1 MIEIVLV
8 PLFSALLVPM
18 THAELHLMMAYV
30 GYVEVIGH
38 SGIRNAFQLPIAG
51 PILRPIGCEL
61 LIEDHD
67 HHHRFGK
74 SGRNYGK
81 QTRFWDV
88 LFGTTTD
95 RNELANLPG
104 FRPL

>member
-1 MIEIVLV
+1 
-8 PLFSALLVPM
+8 M